1 MSGTTQQPE
10 ITWTVS
16 MDKANM
22 ILSIIAKQPF
32 EVVADLIVELRNQ
45 AQSQLQMQ
53 QATQSGNGALRESIQ

>member
-1 MSGTTQQPE
+1 MSGTAQQPE